1 MKRLIYTVAAA
12 ALLAGIATISFT
24 TCSSNDHH
32 ARSKR
37 LCEGRQQRRCTVRK
51 RIIAIGGVKAPIER
65 NTATSAASG
74 C

>member
-1 MKRLIYTVAAA
+1 MKRLIYTVGAA

-24 TCSSNDHH
+24 TAQATITMPDQT
-32 ARSKR
+32 
-37 LCEGRQQRRCTVRK
+37 LMEGRQQRRCTVRK